1 MKTKSVLAKPV
12 SNQSFNPSHHQPVAS
27 LRLAICHRAL
37 WLACALALTLA
48 GCDNKPTTNNNVETK
63 PATPTSAPAPAG
75 DAAQIMARNRKL
87 DDSRDSSSKM
97 RARIHVD
104 SNAALEVPI
113 PSEVQL
119 TILRKRQ
126 ADGGQALLVEFTAPP
141 QERDRSS
148 LIVISPQGEIE
159 ATRYSQSNNS
169 FVSAKGA
176 LSEDSLFGLT
186 LQELADG
193 QPEKYDFTIV
203 GEETINAKP
212 AYKLEGKLKP
222 NTESKFARL
231 VIWIA
236 KDNATL
242 LAAEFYD
249 NHNELQ
255 RRLTVE
261 KWEQIS
267 GHWTRTRW
275 TIDNRARQRKVDF
288 EVLDTK
294 YDQNLSD
301 ALFTREQ
308 LKKLTAK

>member
-1 MKTKSVLAKPV
+1 MKIQSVFAKPTR
-12 SNQSFNPSHHQPVAS
+12 NQAANPSHLQPIAS
-27 LRLAICHRAL
+27 PRNSTRCKAL
-37 WLACALALTLA
+37 WLACALALTVV
-48 GCDNKPTTNNNVETK
+48 GCENKPNNSNAETK
-63 PATPTSAPAPAG
+63 PVTPTSAPAPAVDG
-75 DAAQIMARNRKL
+75 AQIIDRNRKL
-87 DDSRDSSSKM
+87 DDSHDSTTKL
-97 RARIHVD
+97 RARIHVE
-104 SNAALEVPI
+104 SNAQVETPI
-113 PSEVQL
+113 PPEVQL

-126 ADGGQALLVEFTAPP
+126 PDGGQAMLVEFTAPP

-148 LIVISPQGEIE
+148 LITISSKGDLE

-176 LSEDSLFGLT
+176 VSEDSLFGLT

-193 QPEKYDFTIV
+193 QPEKYDFTV
-203 GEETINAKP
+203 AGEESLNSTP

-222 NTESKFARL
+222 GAESKFMRM
-231 VIWIA
+231 VIWMA
-236 KDNATL
+236 KANATL

-249 NHNELQ
+249 NHNELL
-255 RRLTVE
+255 RRLTVD
-261 KWEQIS
+261 KWEQTG

-288 EVLDTK
+288 EVLETK

-301 ALFTREQ
+301 TLFTREQ